1 MNIEHLV
8 AKYDSENQFAV
19 ISNSHSQILNTWET
33 PIDTSA
39 IDVSRIKNIVVSGL
53 GGSAIG
59 GDLIADFTNGEL
71 SIPYSVNRNYGL
83 PKFVNS
89 DSLVI
94 ASSYS
99 GNTEET
105 MSAAEEAVKRGSQVV
120 AVTTGGK
127 LEKFAKENNIPLFI
141 MKGGLQPRYALYSN
155 FFALLKVLQTLN
167 LIDDQD
173 KIVKNIS
180 NLIEAK
186 SKEYQLDKSLPY
198 NLAENLVGSIPIIY
212 GVSGVTSTLAVRLKG
227 EINENSKLHA
237 FYNFLPE
244 MNHNEII
251 GWETYDE
258 AQFRTKVILFKDKSY
273 HPQIQK
279 RIEISKGLINK
290 AGAEIIELE
299 SKEKALK
306 SRLFD
311 LIYLGDWI
319 SYYLALIR
327 KQDPTEIDNIIF
339 LKENLK

>member
-1 MNIEHLV
+1 MTIKELV
-8 AKYDSENQFAV
+8 EKYDKENQFDV
-19 ISNSHSQILNTWET
+19 ISNSHLQIINTWET
-33 PIDTSA
+33 PFETGN
-39 IDVSRIKNIVVSGL
+39 IDVSRIRNIVVSGL

-83 PKFVNS
+83 PEFVDEN
-89 DSLVI
+89 SLVI

-105 MSAAEEAVKRGSQVV
+105 LSAAEEAVKRGSQIV

-127 LEKFAKENNIPLFI
+127 LEEFVKENNIPIFV

-155 FFALLKVLQTLN
+155 FFALLKVLQILELVGN
-167 LIDDQD
+167 QNE
-173 KIVKNIS
+173 IVASITK
-180 NLIEAK
+180 LIERK
-186 SKEYQLDKSLPY
+186 GNEYSFENSSPY
-198 NLAENLVGSIPIIY
+198 NLAEEIAGSIPIIY

-227 EINENSKLHA
+227 EFNENSKLHA

-251 GWETYDE
+251 GWETFDE
-258 AQFRTKVILFKDKSY
+258 AQLRAKAIFFKDKSY

-279 RIEISKGLINK
+279 RVEISKGLIQK

-299 SKEKALK
+299 SNEKELK
-306 SRLFD
+306 VRLFD
-311 LIYLGDWI
+311 LVYLGDWI